1 MNEKTEKADKADKPE
16 PVEII
21 RGRMPVAIA
30 AVVKHGVSA
39 DMKDAEVAAMF
50 RTTNGKVADLRAD
63 RNFAYVG
70 DDFKPTKEQKAAAL
84 AYAEQCDDGAKIT
97 KLIKALG
104 VATDEE
110 AAAADEARKAAR
122 KTPGKPAKGKKAK
135 SKDEQEIADED
146 AADDEELE
154 EDDLDGLLD
163 D

>member
-1 MNEKTEKADKADKPE
+1 MNEKTEKAEKAETPA
-16 PVEII
+16 VEII

-30 AVVKHGVSA
+30 AVVKHGLDP

-50 RTTNGKVADLRAD
+50 RTTNGKVADLRAN

-70 DDFKPTKEQKAAAL
+70 EDFKPTKEQKALAV
-84 AYAEQCDDGAKIT
+84 AYAEECESSNKIK
-97 KLIKALG
+97 KLINALG

-122 KTPGKPAKGKKAK
+122 KPTGKPKADKAKKAEPADDVE
-135 SKDEQEIADED
+135 DE
-146 AADDEELE
+146 DEELEE